1 MKSEN
6 SREKIWPITGAVALL
21 FVVLVLRLW
30 QIQILKG
37 EDFGRLSTQ
46 NRLRIEK
53 LPAPRG
59 IIFDRNGTALVKNS
73 PFYSVSLR
81 PEMAGEPDILS
92 VADFLGMEPEEIANR
107 INSHSSPLT
116 TIKLKEGLTF
126 REIAAIEARLSDHP
140 GLTIDAELTRHYLYG
155 AVGGH
160 LIGYL
165 GRITPAQAKDPAFK
179 DIPPESFI
187 GQWGVEKLYDPHLRG
202 TPGTRVIEVDA
213 LGRQLRILREEPPLR
228 GDNLYLSMDM
238 RLQEA
243 AEVAFGNRAGALA
256 ALRPATGEVLGLVS
270 RPSFDPNLF
279 SRGIGLTDWERLSRG
294 KRFPLLNRALQSQY
308 PPGSTFKIMTAIA
321 ALETR
326 AITPKYV
333 VNCTGRIKHGRW
345 SFGCWKPGGHGRIS
359 LHRAIVE
366 SCDIYFYKAGGQAGI
381 DSIAEYAR
389 QFGLGEASGIPLVKE
404 KPGLIPDT
412 GWKLRAMDE
421 SWYLGETYNASIG
434 QGFVL
439 ATPVQLARMIST
451 VSNGGHLY
459 SPTLLRLD
467 SAPSPVSSA
476 RVSKETLSLVKDAL
490 IGVIQEPR
498 GTGHALRSRITEIGG
513 KTGTAQVISLKKR
526 KTLERLGRMEYRFRD
541 HAWFVA
547 FAPSENPEIA
557 LSVLVEH
564 GGHGASAAVP
574 IAKKVIETYL
584 LSLKEHQ

>member
-1 MKSEN
+1 MKSE
-6 SREKIWPITGAVALL
+6 SGREKIWPIAGAVALL

-37 EDFGRLSTQ
+37 EEFGRLSTE

-81 PEMAGEPDILS
+81 PEMAGEADILS
-92 VADFLGMEPEEIANR
+92 IADFLGMKPEEIANR
-107 INSHSSPLT
+107 INNHTSPLA
-116 TIKLKEGLTF
+116 TIKLKQGLAF
-126 REIAAIEARLSDHP
+126 REIAAIEARLSDHH

-155 AVGGH
+155 DVGGH

-165 GRITPAQAKDPAFK
+165 GRITPSQAKDPVFK

-213 LGRQLRILREEPPLR
+213 LGRQLRILREEPPLK
-228 GDNLYLSMDM
+228 GDDLYLSMDM

-270 RPSFDPNLF
+270 RPSFNPNLF
-279 SRGIGLTDWERLSRG
+279 SRGIGPTDWERLSRG
-294 KRFPLLNRALQSQY
+294 ERFPLLNRALQSQY

-326 AITPKYV
+326 TITPEDV
-333 VNCTGRIKHGRW
+333 VNCTGRIRRGRW
-345 SFGCWKPGGHGRIS
+345 SFGCWKLGGHGRIS
-359 LHRAIVE
+359 FHRAIVE
-366 SCDIYFYKAGGQAGI
+366 SCDIYFYKAGEKAGI
-381 DSIAEYAR
+381 DNIAEYSR
-389 QFGLGEASGIPLVKE
+389 QFGLGEISGIPLVKE

-412 GWKLRAMDE
+412 RWKLRALDE
-421 SWYLGETYNASIG
+421 GWYLGETYNASIG

-439 ATPVQLARMIST
+439 TTPVQLARMIST

-459 SPTLLRLD
+459 SPTLLRSD
-467 SAPSPVSSA
+467 SDSTPVSSA
-476 RVSKETLSLVKDAL
+476 RVSKETLSLVRDAL
-490 IGVIQEPR
+490 TGVVHEPH
-498 GTGHALRSRITEIGG
+498 GTGHASRSRITEIGG

-526 KTLERLGRMEYRFRD
+526 KTLERLGRMEDRFED

-547 FAPSENPEIA
+547 FAPREDPEIA

-564 GGHGASAAVP
+564 GGHGASAAAP
-574 IAKKVIETYL
+574 IAKKAIEAYM